1 MEHRRRAQLNEL
13 VQDEGVTVAS
23 LPQSNKAQRA
33 VLVGTQLTRCVEVSS
48 LRELHAAL
56 WSVVSLD
63 SRIGLV
69 RQQLGNTP

>member
-13 VQDEGVTVAS
+13 AQDEGETVAS

-56 WSVVSLD
+56 W
-63 SRIGLV
+63 
-69 RQQLGNTP
+69 